1 MSIQA
6 LLFKI
11 DEWTIHKILQY
22 LAKNNIKYRSY
33 RITSNYYRF
42 RIQEPN
48 YNKYKYRI
56 ARNYKNNNSIDY
68 IEGILK

>member
-11 DEWTIHKILQY
+11 DEWTNTIKYKDLEM
-22 LAKNNIKYRSY
+22 NNIKYRSY
-33 RITSNYYRF
+33 RIRSKYYRF
-42 RIQEPN
+42 RIQESN

-56 ARNYKNNNSIDY
+56 ARNYIEKN
-68 IEGILK
+68 